1 MKKILLLLSCF
12 LATWC
17 SVYAATPSGKI
28 NSATYNASNSTV
40 SINFT
45 ADYCSSVKLVLMYLP
60 TNNGGYFVP
69 VSPLCQTTCSVLN
82 RKGYKSTAIL
92 NVDGT
97 LPEGYYYVGL
107 YPNGGKNLSDGP
119 IQVNGKITANGS
131 IKDNVKYDDGK
142 LSVEYT
148 MWHGFPN
155 ETEIWI
161 YNENNRCVYQYEQPV
176 PNTKVNEF
184 KKITFP
190 IELSDG
196 KYTCR
201 LIDRVKDLDK
211 KPFEVRSHWYSGVKI
226 TPMGGH
232 LKIDFTLSNT
242 GVDVAFRVT
251 AASLT
256 NYKGET
262 NTYYYGRCDQHEG
275 TYEVSV
281 PQYTGQVIYAVELL
295 VNGSSVNG
303 ASIQVYR

>member
-119 IQVNGKITANGS
+119 IQVRDKIIENGR

-148 MWHGFPN
+148 MWHGCSDVKI
-155 ETEIWI
+155 EICD
-161 YNENNRCVYQYEQPV
+161 ENNRQVYDQHV
-176 PNTKVNEF
+176 SNTKVNEF
-184 KKITFP
+184 EKLTISQK
-190 IELSDG
+190 LSDG

-201 LIDRVKDLDK
+201 LRCLGIEFDRKSFV
-211 KPFEVRSHWYSGVKI
+211 VNSHWYNGVKLEYANNSV
-226 TPMGGH
+226 
-232 LKIDFTLSNT
+232 LKINYTLRET
-242 GVDVAFRVT
+242 GVKVGFRVS
-251 AASLT
+251 AVSMSG
-256 NYKGET
+256 NVGET
-262 NTYYYGRCDQHEG
+262 KYYDYGRCDEHEG
-275 TYEVSV
+275 TYEVYV
-281 PQYTGQVIYAVELL
+281 PHYKGQVIYAVELL
-295 VNGSSVNG
+295 VNGQSVNG
-303 ASIQVYR
+303 ASISLYNR